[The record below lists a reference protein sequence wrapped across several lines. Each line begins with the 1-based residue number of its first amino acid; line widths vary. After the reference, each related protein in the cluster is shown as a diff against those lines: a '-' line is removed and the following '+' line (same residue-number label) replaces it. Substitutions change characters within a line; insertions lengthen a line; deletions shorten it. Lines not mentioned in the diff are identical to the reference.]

1 MFVEEETGAEVNA
14 PLRLRLRLSMR
25 RLGASEAPHLPVK
38 VKPKITR
45 WVRIFL
51 VRSLKE
57 TQRKELDDIMEQE
70 TIQNPVHREKP
81 YNREEENAEAK
92 RNRGAKIEA
101 LKDSY

>member
-25 RLGASEAPHLPVK
+25 RLGASGVPHLPVK

-70 TIQNPVHREKP
+70 TVQNPVHREKP
-81 YNREEENAEAK
+81 YNREEEDAEAK
-92 RNRGAKIEA
+92 RNCGAKTEA
-101 LKDSY
+101 LKNAY